1 MACTRGDTPPAACSD
16 PLRVAQPGF
25 RSGDPF
31 KSVSTTFNLP
41 EAPGAFDTVFWFE
54 VGLRQLGGAGLHLLA
69 LLFVLLLPPPAP
81 PCMALGPTHG

>member
-1 MACTRGDTPPAACSD
+1 MHALTRCASPDPGSAA
-16 PLRVAQPGF
+16 R
-25 RSGDPF
+25 GDPF

-54 VGLRQLGGAGLHLLA
+54 VGLRQLGAAGLLLLA
-69 LLFVLLLPPPAP
+69 PLLVLMLPPPAL